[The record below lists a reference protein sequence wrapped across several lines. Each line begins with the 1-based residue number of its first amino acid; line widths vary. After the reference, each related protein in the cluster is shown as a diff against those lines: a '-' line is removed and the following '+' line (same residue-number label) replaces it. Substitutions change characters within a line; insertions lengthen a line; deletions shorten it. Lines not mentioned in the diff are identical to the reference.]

1 MGEQGVELKESPP
14 VVNSHP
20 PPEVEGQD
28 PPAVPVPA
36 AHTARMARIDN
47 MPRVGRR
54 VSSIEAVKGAPP
66 PKRQSVVVYE
76 TPDSPPA
83 HRSSSWWRS
92 LIMDDDKALAKAPP
106 ESVTEKTAGLEERD
120 RNISSASVPDRELF
134 SWGGKDAGNH
144 NLALFEE
151 PSMPFFSSYLKAH
164 TTPGPLERMQS
175 ENQKKKADLGTM
187 LGVYLP
193 TIQHILGVTMFIRLF
208 WVVGIAGLGQTFLLL
223 LLCCLC
229 TFLTCISI
237 SAVATNGVVESGGAY
252 FMISRNLGPEFGS
265 AVGLL
270 FYLANTVATSMYLV
284 GGVEILLLYIFP
296 GLTIGGSEVHSQ
308 TGTFGMMTNNLRFY
322 STLLLLLEFLI
333 VAMGVKF
340 VQMLAPVSLVCVILS
355 ILACYAGGIEKTLN
369 PDAGQRVCMYGDH
382 LLQSKF
388 FIPKDNG
395 SIYDMCDYCTPNN
408 TFLMDN
414 LCPLGKCPADVLT
427 TPLSCINGFPGFK
440 SNAFSDNFGS
450 QYIDQF
456 HTTVDDKADLNRDVF
471 QDVKTSFWVL
481 LAIYF
486 PAVTGIFTGAN
497 MSGDLKNPQQSI
509 PKGTIA
515 ATLTTSFIYFSLAF
529 VFGATIDGSVLR
541 DKNGQSMGG
550 TMVVAS
556 LSWPSAWVLLI
567 GSFLSTFGAAL
578 QCLCSA
584 PRLLQ
589 SIAKDDV
596 IPILRPF
603 KKVTKNN
610 EPFLGLIVTTVIA
623 ELAILMGAMDSIAA
637 VVDFFFLMCYAF
649 VNIICT
655 LHSLLGAPNWRPRF
669 KYYHWFLSFLG
680 ASLCFFIMFSTHWDY
695 ALVSIFLCV
704 LIYKY
709 VEWKGAKKEW
719 GDGIRGLALTTAQ
732 YSLMKIEDKD
742 PHPKNWR
749 PQLLLLFSM
758 PWAKELVDV
767 RYLNLLNLASQL
779 KAGKGLT
786 VVTSF
791 LRGSL
796 NSPDDRKRAEQIK
809 SRMDFDMNQV
819 RLRGFAKTLVNEEN
833 QITGSLSTLIQSVGL
848 GGLKPNTVLVSWPV
862 HERGSSESSDS
873 EYNTFTD
880 KLHAACAMDMCLI
893 VAKGIIDFPSNAFK
907 LTGFI
912 DVYWIVQD
920 GGLCLLIAYL
930 LKQHKVWRGCK
941 LRIIAIAQENDNN
954 LKMQTELQQYVYQLR
969 IDAKILI
976 VELADPEI
984 SKNAFERTL
993 LMEERTMVLKQMQ
1006 EARSGGNALREISPL
1021 VTAER
1026 KTGVSAKKST
1036 ESTEDTNCATGND
1049 IHKEKAH
1056 EEESVTDEQ
1065 KKEKTMKEKLLALDR
1080 TKVHKMHTAVRLNEL
1095 IIEHSLNSQL
1105 VLLNLPKPPRGREGL
1120 DDYIHYLEVLSD
1132 KINRVIFVRGT
1143 GKEVITTHS

>member
-1 MGEQGVELKESPP
+1 
-14 VVNSHP
+14 
-20 PPEVEGQD
+20 
-28 PPAVPVPA
+28 
-36 AHTARMARIDN
+36 
-47 MPRVGRR
+47 
-54 VSSIEAVKGAPP
+54 
-66 PKRQSVVVYE
+66 
-76 TPDSPPA
+76 
-83 HRSSSWWRS
+83 
-92 LIMDDDKALAKAPP
+92 
-106 ESVTEKTAGLEERD
+106 
-120 RNISSASVPDRELF
+120 
-134 SWGGKDAGNH
+134 
-144 NLALFEE
+144 
-151 PSMPFFSSYLKAH
+151 
-164 TTPGPLERMQS
+164 
-175 ENQKKKADLGTM
+175 
-187 LGVYLP
+187 
-193 TIQHILGVTMFIRLF
+193 
-208 WVVGIAGLGQTFLLL
+208 
-223 LLCCLC
+223 
-229 TFLTCISI
+229 
-237 SAVATNGVVESGGAY
+237 
-252 FMISRNLGPEFGS
+252 
-265 AVGLL
+265 
-270 FYLANTVATSMYLV
+270 
-284 GGVEILLLYIFP
+284 
-296 GLTIGGSEVHSQ
+296 
-308 TGTFGMMTNNLRFY
+308 
-322 STLLLLLEFLI
+322 
-333 VAMGVKF
+333 
-340 VQMLAPVSLVCVILS
+340 
-355 ILACYAGGIEKTLN
+355 
-369 PDAGQRVCMYGDH
+369 MYGDH

-388 FIPKDNG
+388 VIPKDNG
-395 SIYDMCDYCTPNN
+395 SIYDMCDYCTTNN

-414 LCPLGKCPADVLT
+414 LCPGGQCPADFLSKT
-427 TPLSCINGFPGFK
+427 ISCINGFPGFK
-440 SNAFSDNFGS
+440 SSAFVDNLGS

-456 HTTVDDKADLNRDVF
+456 HATVEDKADINRDVF

-509 PKGTIA
+509 PRGTIA

-541 DKNGQSMGG
+541 DKNGQSLGG
-550 TMVVAS
+550 SMVVAS

-610 EPFLGLIVTTVIA
+610 EPFLGLIITTVIA

-669 KYYHWFLSFLG
+669 KYYHWSLSLLG
-680 ASLCFFIMFSTHWDY
+680 AGLCFFIMFSTHWDY

-758 PWAKELVDV
+758 PWARELVDV

-819 RLRGFAKTLVNEEN
+819 RLRGFAKTLVHEEN
-833 QITGSLSTLIQSVGL
+833 QIAGSMSTLIQSVGL

-862 HERGSSESSDS
+862 HERGSSESADS
-873 EYNTFTD
+873 EYNTFAD
-880 KLHAACAMDMCLI
+880 KLHAACAMDMCLL
-893 VAKGIIDFPSNAFK
+893 VAKGIIDFPSSSFK

-1006 EARSGGNALREISPL
+1006 ESRGGNNAPAREISPL

-1026 KTGVSAKKST
+1026 KTAVSATKSG
-1036 ESTEDTNCATGND
+1036 EGNGDTNTGAGND
-1049 IHKEKAH
+1049 VHTDKSPD
-1056 EEESVTDEQ
+1056 EEHTNDDS
-1065 KKEKTMKEKLLALDR
+1065 KKEKSKKEKLLALDR

-1095 IIEHSLNSQL
+1095 IVEHSLNSQL
-1105 VLLNLPKPPRGREGL
+1105 VLLNLPKPPRGKEGL

>member
-1 MGEQGVELKESPP
+1 
-14 VVNSHP
+14 
-20 PPEVEGQD
+20 
-28 PPAVPVPA
+28 
-36 AHTARMARIDN
+36 
-47 MPRVGRR
+47 
-54 VSSIEAVKGAPP
+54 
-66 PKRQSVVVYE
+66 
-76 TPDSPPA
+76 
-83 HRSSSWWRS
+83 
-92 LIMDDDKALAKAPP
+92 
-106 ESVTEKTAGLEERD
+106 
-120 RNISSASVPDRELF
+120 
-134 SWGGKDAGNH
+134 
-144 NLALFEE
+144 
-151 PSMPFFSSYLKAH
+151 MPFFSSYLKAH

-175 ENQKKKADLGTM
+175 ENQKKKADLGVM

-208 WVVGIAGLGQTFLLL
+208 WVVGIAGLGQTFVLLF
-223 LLCCLC
+223 LCCLC

-270 FYLANTVATSMYLV
+270 FYLANTVAASMYLV

-296 GLTIGGSEVHSQ
+296 GLTIGGPEVHSQ
-308 TGTFGMMTNNLRFY
+308 TGAFGMMTNNLRFY
-322 STLLLLLEFLI
+322 STLLLLLEFII

-340 VQMLAPVSLVCVILS
+340 VQMLAPVSLLCVILS
-355 ILACYAGGIEKTLN
+355 ILACYAGGIEKTVN
-369 PDAGQRVCMYGDH
+369 PDAGLRVCMYGDH

-388 FIPKDNG
+388 VIPRDNG
-395 SIYDMCDYCTPNN
+395 SIYDIN
-408 TFLMDN
+408 TFVVEN
-414 LCPLGKCPADVLT
+414 LCPRGNCSADVLS
-427 TPLSCINGFPGFK
+427 TPLACINGFPGFK
-440 SNAFSDNFGS
+440 SYILRKIFLFWS
-450 QYIDQF
+450 QYVDKF
-456 HTTVDDKADLNRDVF
+456 YTTVDDKADFKRDVF
-471 QDVKTSFWVL
+471 QDVRTSFWVL

-497 MSGDLKNPQQSI
+497 MSGDLKNPQTSI

-529 VFGATIDGSVLR
+529 VFGATIDGCVLR

-550 TMVVAS
+550 SMVVAA

-596 IPILRPF
+596 IPILNPF

-610 EPFLGLIVTTVIA
+610 EPFMGLIVTTIIA
-623 ELAILMGAMDSIAA
+623 ELAILLGAMDSIAA

-669 KYYHWFLSFLG
+669 TYYHWSLSLLG
-680 ASLCFFIMFSTHWDY
+680 AALCFFIMFSTHWDY
-695 ALVSIFLCV
+695 ALVSIFLC
-704 LIYKY
+704 LIIYKY

-732 YSLMKIEDKD
+732 YSLMKIEDKE

-749 PQLLLLFSM
+749 PQLLLILSM
-758 PWAKELVDV
+758 PWSKELLDV

-779 KAGKGLT
+779 KAGRGLT

-791 LRGSL
+791 IRGSVTSL
-796 NSPDDRKRAEQIK
+796 DDRKRAQQIK

-819 RLRGFAKTLVNEEN
+819 RLRGFAKTLVHEED
-833 QITGSLSTLIQSVGL
+833 QITGSMSTLIQSVGL
-848 GGLKPNTVLVSWPV
+848 GGLKPNTMLISWPV

-880 KLHAACAMDMCLI
+880 KLHVACAMDMCLL
-893 VAKGIIDFPSNAFK
+893 VAKGITDFPSSVFK
-907 LTGFI
+907 MSGFM

-920 GGLCLLIAYL
+920 GGLCLLMAYL

-941 LRIIAIAQENDNN
+941 LRIIAIAQESDNN
-954 LKMQTELQQYVYQLR
+954 LKMQSELQQYVYQLR

-993 LMEERTMVLKQMQ
+993 LMEERTMLNKQMQ
-1006 EARSGGNALREISPL
+1006 ESRSGNNPLSFSQSP
-1021 VTAER
+1021 EDD
-1026 KTGVSAKKST
+1026 SAS
-1036 ESTEDTNCATGND
+1036 
-1049 IHKEKAH
+1049 
-1056 EEESVTDEQ
+1056 DEV

-1095 IIEHSLNSQL
+1095 IIEHSINSQL
-1105 VLLNLPKPPRGREGL
+1105 VLLNLPKPPRGKDGL

-1143 GKEVITTHS
+1143 GNEVITTDS

>member
-1 MGEQGVELKESPP
+1 MNGVSNSRKGPAVFSAETNELLAASTSDPSPP
-14 VVNSHP
+14 SNPEPSHP
-20 PPEVEGQD
+20 ANGVAANLCTPACPNRTAPRFTLSVE
-28 PPAVPVPA
+28 PVTTHPS
-36 AHTARMARIDN
+36 D
-47 MPRVGRR
+47 
-54 VSSIEAVKGAPP
+54 SSLS
-66 PKRQSVVVYE
+66 RQS
-76 TPDSPPA
+76 S
-83 HRSSSWWRS
+83 H
-92 LIMDDDKALAKAPP
+92 
-106 ESVTEKTAGLEERD
+106 
-120 RNISSASVPDRELF
+120 RELF

-175 ENQKKKADLGTM
+175 ENQKKKADLGVM

-223 LLCCLC
+223 FLCCLC

-296 GLTIGGSEVHSQ
+296 GLTIGGPEVHSQ
-308 TGTFGMMTNNLRFY
+308 TETFGMMTNNLRFY

-355 ILACYAGGIEKTLN
+355 ILACYAGGIEKTMN

-388 FIPKDNG
+388 VIPRGNG
-395 SIYDMCDYCTPNN
+395 SIYDMCDYCNTNN
-408 TFLMDN
+408 TFLMEN
-414 LCPLGKCPADVLT
+414 LCPFGNCSASVLS
-427 TPLSCINGFPGFK
+427 TPISCINGFPGFK
-440 SNAFSDNFGS
+440 SSALVDNLGS
-450 QYIDQF
+450 QYVGQF
-456 HTTVDDKADLNRDVF
+456 YTTIDDKADLNRDVF

-541 DKNGQSMGG
+541 DKNGQSLGG
-550 TMVVAS
+550 SMVVAA

-610 EPFLGLIVTTVIA
+610 EPFLGLIITTVIA

-669 KYYHWFLSFLG
+669 KYYHWFLSLLG

-695 ALVSIFLCV
+695 ALVSMLLCV
-704 LIYKY
+704 VIYKY

-758 PWAKELVDV
+758 PWTKELVDV

-791 LRGSL
+791 IRGSL
-796 NSPDDRKRAEQIK
+796 NSPDDKKRAEQIK

-819 RLRGFAKTLVNEEN
+819 RLRGFAKTLVHEES
-833 QITGSLSTLIQSVGL
+833 QIAGSMSTLIQSVGL

-862 HERGSSESSDS
+862 HERGSSESTDS

-880 KLHAACAMDMCLI
+880 KLHAACGMDMCLL
-893 VAKGIIDFPSNAFK
+893 VAKGIIDFPSSVFK

-1006 EARSGGNALREISPL
+1006 EASRGGLSAARGISPL
-1021 VTAER
+1021 VAAEQR
-1026 KTGVSAKKST
+1026 EKAASQQKSAAENHSEAKHSSGDETNGEKSPDD
-1036 ESTEDTNCATGND
+1036 ETED
-1049 IHKEKAH
+1049 
-1056 EEESVTDEQ
+1056 Q
-1065 KKEKTMKEKLLALDR
+1065 KKEKTKKEKLRALDR
-1080 TKVHKMHTAVRLNEL
+1080 SKVHKMHTAVRLNEL
-1095 IIEHSLNSQL
+1095 IIEHSVNSQL
-1105 VLLNLPKPPRGREGL
+1105 VLLNLPKPPRGKEGI

>member
-1 MGEQGVELKESPP
+1 
-14 VVNSHP
+14 
-20 PPEVEGQD
+20 
-28 PPAVPVPA
+28 
-36 AHTARMARIDN
+36 
-47 MPRVGRR
+47 
-54 VSSIEAVKGAPP
+54 
-66 PKRQSVVVYE
+66 
-76 TPDSPPA
+76 
-83 HRSSSWWRS
+83 
-92 LIMDDDKALAKAPP
+92 
-106 ESVTEKTAGLEERD
+106 
-120 RNISSASVPDRELF
+120 
-134 SWGGKDAGNH
+134 
-144 NLALFEE
+144 
-151 PSMPFFSSYLKAH
+151 MPFFSSYLKAH

-175 ENQKKKADLGTM
+175 ENQKKKADLGVM

-208 WVVGIAGLGQTFLLL
+208 WVVGIAGLGQTFVLL

-270 FYLANTVATSMYLV
+270 FYLANTVAASMYLV
-284 GGVEILLLYIFP
+284 GGVEILLVGVLFELSMTDFINF
-296 GLTIGGSEVHSQ
+296 
-308 TGTFGMMTNNLRFY
+308 TGAFGMMTNNLRFY
-322 STLLLLLEFLI
+322 STLLLLLEFII

-340 VQMLAPVSLVCVILS
+340 VQMLAPVSLLCVILS
-355 ILACYAGGIEKTLN
+355 ILACYAGGIEKTVN
-369 PDAGQRVCMYGDH
+369 PDAGLRVCMYGDH

-388 FIPKDNG
+388 VIPRDNG
-395 SIYDMCDYCTPNN
+395 SIYDINS
-408 TFLMDN
+408 FVVEN
-414 LCPLGKCPADVLT
+414 LCPRGNCSADVLS
-427 TPLSCINGFPGFK
+427 TPLTCINGFPGFK
-440 SNAFSDNFGS
+440 S
-450 QYIDQF
+450 YILREILF
-456 HTTVDDKADLNRDVF
+456 YFDDKADLNRDVF
-471 QDVKTSFWVL
+471 QDVRTSFWVL

-497 MSGDLKNPQQSI
+497 MSGDLKNPQTSI

-550 TMVVAS
+550 SMVVAA
-556 LSWPSAWVLLI
+556 LSWPSTWVLLI

-596 IPILRPF
+596 IPILNPF

-610 EPFLGLIVTTVIA
+610 EPFMGLIVTTIIA
-623 ELAILMGAMDSIAA
+623 ELAILLGAMDSIAA

-669 KYYHWFLSFLG
+669 TYYHWSLSLLG
-680 ASLCFFIMFSTHWDY
+680 AALCFFIMFSTHWDY
-695 ALVSIFLCV
+695 ALVSIFLC
-704 LIYKY
+704 LIIYKY

-732 YSLMKIEDKD
+732 YSLMKIEDKE

-749 PQLLLLFSM
+749 PQLLLILSM
-758 PWAKELVDV
+758 PWSKELLDV

-779 KAGKGLT
+779 KAGRGLT

-791 LRGSL
+791 IRGSVTSL
-796 NSPDDRKRAEQIK
+796 DDRKRAEQIK

-819 RLRGFAKTLVNEEN
+819 RLRGFAKTLLHEED
-833 QITGSLSTLIQSVGL
+833 QITGSMSTLIQSVGL
-848 GGLKPNTVLVSWPV
+848 GGLKPNTMLISWPV

-880 KLHAACAMDMCLI
+880 KLHVACAMDMCLL
-893 VAKGIIDFPSNAFK
+893 VAKGITDFPSSVFK
-907 LTGFI
+907 MSGFM

-920 GGLCLLIAYL
+920 GGLCLFLSGVL
-930 LKQHKVWRGCK
+930 TKVWRGCK
-941 LRIIAIAQENDNN
+941 LRIIAIAQESDNN
-954 LKMQTELQQYVYQLR
+954 LKMQSELQQYVYQLR

-993 LMEERTMVLKQMQ
+993 LMEERTMLNKQML
-1006 EARSGGNALREISPL
+1006 ESRSGNNPLSFPRGMSVCEKGNYGKYCAESPEDDSASDEI
-1021 VTAER
+1021 R
-1026 KTGVSAKKST
+1026 
-1036 ESTEDTNCATGND
+1036 
-1049 IHKEKAH
+1049 
-1056 EEESVTDEQ
+1056 
-1065 KKEKTMKEKLLALDR
+1065 KEKTMKEKLLALDR

-1095 IIEHSLNSQL
+1095 IIEHSVNSQL
-1105 VLLNLPKPPRGREGL
+1105 VLLNLPKPPRGKDGL

-1143 GKEVITTHS
+1143 GNEVITTDS

>member
-1 MGEQGVELKESPP
+1 MRNGV
-14 VVNSHP
+14 
-20 PPEVEGQD
+20 G
-28 PPAVPVPA
+28 
-36 AHTARMARIDN
+36 
-47 MPRVGRR
+47 
-54 VSSIEAVKGAPP
+54 
-66 PKRQSVVVYE
+66 
-76 TPDSPPA
+76 
-83 HRSSSWWRS
+83 
-92 LIMDDDKALAKAPP
+92 
-106 ESVTEKTAGLEERD
+106 
-120 RNISSASVPDRELF
+120 ELF

-819 RLRGFAKTLVNEEN
+819 RLRGFAKTLVHEEN

-1026 KTGVSAKKST
+1026 KTGVSAKKSA

-1056 EEESVTDEQ
+1056 EEDSATDDQ

-1080 TKVHKMHTAVRLNEL
+1080 TKYQQCAKGGGAEIDKERFE
-1095 IIEHSLNSQL
+1095 EGA
-1105 VLLNLPKPPRGREGL
+1105 PRNAKAT
-1120 DDYIHYLEVLSD
+1120 YLTIPS
-1132 KINRVIFVRGT
+1132 
-1143 GKEVITTHS
+1143 

>member
-1 MGEQGVELKESPP
+1 MRNGVGKRR
-14 VVNSHP
+14 N
-20 PPEVEGQD
+20 G
-28 PPAVPVPA
+28 PAVYESEDNELLPSTAAAAPA
-36 AHTARMARIDN
+36 APAAATATAPSTAAAAPAVTATATTTTNATPACPTKHGSRFTLNVEPHLHTE
-47 MPRVGRR
+47 P
-54 VSSIEAVKGAPP
+54 S
-66 PKRQSVVVYE
+66 
-76 TPDSPPA
+76 DSPLS
-83 HRSSSWWRS
+83 RNSS
-92 LIMDDDKALAKAPP
+92 
-106 ESVTEKTAGLEERD
+106 
-120 RNISSASVPDRELF
+120 NRELF

-414 LCPLGKCPADVLT
+414 LCPLGKCPADVLA

-819 RLRGFAKTLVNEEN
+819 RLRGFAKTLVHEEN

-1006 EARSGGNALREISPL
+1006 EARSGGNALREISVVTVKLRCHRVNLQPFQPL

-1026 KTGVSAKKST
+1026 KTGVSAKKSA

-1105 VLLNLPKPPRGREGL
+1105 VLLNLPKPPRGREGMSVSFQIIFDFLQYRL

>member
-1 MGEQGVELKESPP
+1 MG
-14 VVNSHP
+14 
-20 PPEVEGQD
+20 
-28 PPAVPVPA
+28 
-36 AHTARMARIDN
+36 
-47 MPRVGRR
+47 
-54 VSSIEAVKGAPP
+54 
-66 PKRQSVVVYE
+66 SV
-76 TPDSPPA
+76 
-83 HRSSSWWRS
+83 
-92 LIMDDDKALAKAPP
+92 L
-106 ESVTEKTAGLEERD
+106 G
-120 RNISSASVPDRELF
+120 ELF

-175 ENQKKKADLGTM
+175 ENQKKKADLGVM

-208 WVVGIAGLGQTFLLL
+208 W
-223 LLCCLC
+223 

-296 GLTIGGSEVHSQ
+296 GLTIGGPEVHSQ
-308 TGTFGMMTNNLRFY
+308 TGAFGMMTNNLRFY

-355 ILACYAGGIEKTLN
+355 ILACYAGGIEKTMN

-388 FIPKDNG
+388 IIPRGNG
-395 SIYDMCDYCTPNN
+395 SIYDMCDYCTIDNP
-408 TFLMDN
+408 FLMNN
-414 LCPLGKCPADVLT
+414 LCPNESCSEDVLSI
-427 TPLSCINGFPGFK
+427 PLTCINGFPGFK
-440 SNAFSDNFGS
+440 SSAFMDNMGS

-456 HTTVDDKADLNRDVF
+456 YTTIDDKANVDRDVF

-515 ATLTTSFIYFSLAF
+515 ATLTTSFVYFSLAF

-550 TMVVAS
+550 SMVVAA
-556 LSWPSAWVLLI
+556 LSWPSPWVLLI

-610 EPFLGLIVTTVIA
+610 EPFLGLIITTVIA

-669 KYYHWFLSFLG
+669 RYYHWSLSLLG

-704 LIYKY
+704 VIYKY

-796 NSPDDRKRAEQIK
+796 TSPDDRKRAEQASFETPSITWVK
-809 SRMDFDMNQV
+809 PVARMLNIEFVDQIAHGLRYEPSPPAWLRKDTCSRRTSGERNPPFRCCQHKVEHGSCRSLDPC
-819 RLRGFAKTLVNEEN
+819 RLSSSRLAWAVLSLTPYLSHGPCTSAALL
-833 QITGSLSTLIQSVGL
+833 IAPILSTTLLLQLCARIRFS
-848 GGLKPNTVLVSWPV
+848 
-862 HERGSSESSDS
+862 
-873 EYNTFTD
+873 D
-880 KLHAACAMDMCLI
+880 KLHAACAMDMCLL
-893 VAKGIIDFPSNAFK
+893 VAKGIIDFPSSVFK

-1006 EARSGGNALREISPL
+1006 EARSGNTSSQSRGLSPL
-1021 VTAER
+1021 VTAEQR
-1026 KTGVSAKKST
+1026 
-1036 ESTEDTNCATGND
+1036 
-1049 IHKEKAH
+1049 EKAANSRRS
-1056 EEESVTDEQ
+1056 EADDKGLDDANREKSADDDSISDEL
-1065 KKEKTMKEKLLALDR
+1065 KKEKTMKEKLRALDR

-1105 VLLNLPKPPRGREGL
+1105 VLLNLPKPPRGKEGI

>member
-1 MGEQGVELKESPP
+1 MV
-14 VVNSHP
+14 
-20 PPEVEGQD
+20 
-28 PPAVPVPA
+28 
-36 AHTARMARIDN
+36 
-47 MPRVGRR
+47 RR
-54 VSSIEAVKGAPP
+54 
-66 PKRQSVVVYE
+66 RTQSE
-76 TPDSPPA
+76 DLTS
-83 HRSSSWWRS
+83 RSSSWWRS

-819 RLRGFAKTLVNEEN
+819 RLRGFAKTLVHEEN

-1026 KTGVSAKKST
+1026 KTGVSAKKSA

-1056 EEESVTDEQ
+1056 EEESVTDDQ

>member
-1 MGEQGVELKESPP
+1 MRNGVNKRRNGPAVYESEDNELLPSTAAAA
-14 VVNSHP
+14 
-20 PPEVEGQD
+20 
-28 PPAVPVPA
+28 PAVPAAAAATAPSTAAAAPA
-36 AHTARMARIDN
+36 VTATATATTNATPACPTKHGSRFTLNVEPHLHTE
-47 MPRVGRR
+47 P
-54 VSSIEAVKGAPP
+54 S
-66 PKRQSVVVYE
+66 
-76 TPDSPPA
+76 DSPLS
-83 HRSSSWWRS
+83 RNSS
-92 LIMDDDKALAKAPP
+92 
-106 ESVTEKTAGLEERD
+106 
-120 RNISSASVPDRELF
+120 NRELF

>member
-83 HRSSSWWRS
+83 QSSSWWRS

>member
-1 MGEQGVELKESPP
+1 
-14 VVNSHP
+14 
-20 PPEVEGQD
+20 
-28 PPAVPVPA
+28 
-36 AHTARMARIDN
+36 MARIDN

-83 HRSSSWWRS
+83 QSSSWWRS

-819 RLRGFAKTLVNEEN
+819 RLRGFAKTLVHEEN

-1026 KTGVSAKKST
+1026 KTGVSAKKSA

-1056 EEESVTDEQ
+1056 EEESVTDDQ

>member
-1 MGEQGVELKESPP
+1 MRNGVNKRRNGPAVYENEDNELLPSTAAAA
-14 VVNSHP
+14 
-20 PPEVEGQD
+20 
-28 PPAVPVPA
+28 PAVPAAPA
-36 AHTARMARIDN
+36 ATAPSTAAAAPAVTATATATTNATPACPTKHGSRFTLNVEPHLHTE
-47 MPRVGRR
+47 P
-54 VSSIEAVKGAPP
+54 S
-66 PKRQSVVVYE
+66 
-76 TPDSPPA
+76 DSPLS
-83 HRSSSWWRS
+83 RNSS
-92 LIMDDDKALAKAPP
+92 
-106 ESVTEKTAGLEERD
+106 
-120 RNISSASVPDRELF
+120 NRELF

-819 RLRGFAKTLVNEEN
+819 RLRGFAKTLVHEEN

-1026 KTGVSAKKST
+1026 KTGVSAKKSA

-1056 EEESVTDEQ
+1056 EEESVTDDQ

>member
-1 MGEQGVELKESPP
+1 
-14 VVNSHP
+14 
-20 PPEVEGQD
+20 
-28 PPAVPVPA
+28 
-36 AHTARMARIDN
+36 
-47 MPRVGRR
+47 
-54 VSSIEAVKGAPP
+54 
-66 PKRQSVVVYE
+66 
-76 TPDSPPA
+76 
-83 HRSSSWWRS
+83 
-92 LIMDDDKALAKAPP
+92 
-106 ESVTEKTAGLEERD
+106 
-120 RNISSASVPDRELF
+120 
-134 SWGGKDAGNH
+134 
-144 NLALFEE
+144 
-151 PSMPFFSSYLKAH
+151 MPFFSSYLKAH

-175 ENQKKKADLGTM
+175 ENQKKKADLGVM

-208 WVVGIAGLGQTFLLL
+208 WVVGVAGLGQTFLLL

-296 GLTIGGSEVHSQ
+296 GLTIGGPEVHSQ
-308 TGTFGMMTNNLRFY
+308 TGAFGMMTNNLRFY

-355 ILACYAGGIEKTLN
+355 ILACYAGGIEKTMN

-388 FIPKDNG
+388 IIPRGNG
-395 SIYDMCDYCTPNN
+395 SIYDMCDYCTIDNP
-408 TFLMDN
+408 FLMNN
-414 LCPLGKCPADVLT
+414 LCPNESCSEDVLSI
-427 TPLSCINGFPGFK
+427 PLTCINGFPGFK
-440 SNAFSDNFGS
+440 SSAFMDNMGS

-456 HTTVDDKADLNRDVF
+456 YTTIDDKANVDRDVF

-515 ATLTTSFIYFSLAF
+515 ATLTTSFVYFSLAF

-550 TMVVAS
+550 SMVVAA
-556 LSWPSAWVLLI
+556 LSWPSPWVLLI

-610 EPFLGLIVTTVIA
+610 EPFLGLIITTVIA

-669 KYYHWFLSFLG
+669 RYYHWSLSLLG

-704 LIYKY
+704 VIYKY

-796 NSPDDRKRAEQIK
+796 TSPDDRKRAEQIK

-819 RLRGFAKTLVNEEN
+819 RLRGFAKTLVHEEH
-833 QITGSLSTLIQSVGL
+833 QIAGSMSTLIQSVGL

-862 HERGSSESSDS
+862 HERSSSDSTDS

-880 KLHAACAMDMCLI
+880 KLHAACAMDMCLL
-893 VAKGIIDFPSNAFK
+893 VAKGIIDFPSSVFK

-1006 EARSGGNALREISPL
+1006 EARSGNTSSQSRGLSPL
-1021 VTAER
+1021 VTAEQR
-1026 KTGVSAKKST
+1026 
-1036 ESTEDTNCATGND
+1036 
-1049 IHKEKAH
+1049 EKAANSRRS
-1056 EEESVTDEQ
+1056 EADDKGLDDANREKSADDDSISDEQ
-1065 KKEKTMKEKLLALDR
+1065 KKEKTMKEKLRALDR

-1105 VLLNLPKPPRGREGL
+1105 VLLNLPKPPRGKEGI

>member
-1 MGEQGVELKESPP
+1 MLNSADKRRNGPTLSESEDNELLNEHDCQPSTAANPASSNRTDGSRFTLNVE
-14 VVNSHP
+14 SHP
-20 PPEVEGQD
+20 LSNNES
-28 PPAVPVPA
+28 AL
-36 AHTARMARIDN
+36 
-47 MPRVGRR
+47 
-54 VSSIEAVKGAPP
+54 S
-66 PKRQSVVVYE
+66 RQS
-76 TPDSPPA
+76 S
-83 HRSSSWWRS
+83 H
-92 LIMDDDKALAKAPP
+92 
-106 ESVTEKTAGLEERD
+106 
-120 RNISSASVPDRELF
+120 RELF

-175 ENQKKKADLGTM
+175 ENQKKKADLGVM

-223 LLCCLC
+223 FLCCLC

-296 GLTIGGSEVHSQ
+296 SLTIGGPEVHSH
-308 TGTFGMMTNNLRFY
+308 TDTFGMMTNNLRFY

-388 FIPKDNG
+388 VIPKDNG
-395 SIYDMCDYCTPNN
+395 SIFDMCDYCNASNP
-408 TFLMDN
+408 FLMEN
-414 LCPLGKCPADVLT
+414 LCPGGNCSSDVLAV
-427 TPLSCINGFPGFK
+427 PISCINGFPGFK
-440 SNAFSDNFGS
+440 SNALVDNIGS
-450 QYIDQF
+450 QYVGQF
-456 HTTVDDKADLNRDVF
+456 FTTISDKANLKRDVF

-497 MSGDLKNPQQSI
+497 MSGDLKNPQSSI

-541 DKNGQSMGG
+541 DKNGQSLGG
-550 TMVVAS
+550 SMVVAA
-556 LSWPSAWVLLI
+556 LSWPSAWVLLV

-610 EPFLGLIVTTVIA
+610 EPFLGLIITTVIA

-669 KYYHWFLSFLG
+669 KYYHWSLSLLG
-680 ASLCFFIMFSTHWDY
+680 AVLCFFIMFSTHWDY

-749 PQLLLLFSM
+749 PQLLLILSI
-758 PWAKELVDV
+758 PWSKELVDV

-786 VVTSF
+786 IVTAF
-791 LRGSL
+791 IRGSVT
-796 NSPDDRKRAEQIK
+796 SPDDRKRAEQIK

-819 RLRGFAKTLVNEEN
+819 RLRGFAKTLVHDED
-833 QITGSLSTLIQSVGL
+833 QITGSMSTLIQSVGL
-848 GGLKPNTVLVSWPV
+848 GGLKPNTMLISWPV

-880 KLHAACAMDMCLI
+880 KLHAACAMDMCLL
-893 VAKGIIDFPSNAFK
+893 VAKGIIDFPSSVFK

-920 GGLCLLIAYL
+920 GGLCLLMAYL

-954 LKMQTELQQYVYQLR
+954 LKMQSELQQYVYQLR

-1006 EARSGGNALREISPL
+1006 EARTGGNALSLAR
-1021 VTAER
+1021 
-1026 KTGVSAKKST
+1026 GVS
-1036 ESTEDTNCATGND
+1036 
-1049 IHKEKAH
+1049 
-1056 EEESVTDEQ
+1056 
-1065 KKEKTMKEKLLALDR
+1065 
-1080 TKVHKMHTAVRLNEL
+1080 VHKMHTAVRLNEL

-1105 VLLNLPKPPRGREGL
+1105 VLLNLPKPPRGKEGL

-1132 KINRVIFVRGT
+1132 KINRVMFVRGT

>member
-1 MGEQGVELKESPP
+1 MC
-14 VVNSHP
+14 
-20 PPEVEGQD
+20 
-28 PPAVPVPA
+28 
-36 AHTARMARIDN
+36 
-47 MPRVGRR
+47 
-54 VSSIEAVKGAPP
+54 
-66 PKRQSVVVYE
+66 
-76 TPDSPPA
+76 
-83 HRSSSWWRS
+83 RSSSWWRS